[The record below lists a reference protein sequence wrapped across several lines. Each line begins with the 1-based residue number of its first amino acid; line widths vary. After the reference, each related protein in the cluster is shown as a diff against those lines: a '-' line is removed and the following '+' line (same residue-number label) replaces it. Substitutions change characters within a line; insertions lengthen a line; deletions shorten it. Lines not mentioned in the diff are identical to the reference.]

1 MGVVVKVGRLKNKI
15 RLERIIR
22 DGGVE
27 SMRLIIV
34 NPLILLTL
42 NLNYVPLSLLQ
53 RRISYGALELDL
65 T

>member
-1 MGVVVKVGRLKNKI
+1 MGVVVEVGRLKIKI

-53 RRISYGALELDL
+53 RRISYSGI
-65 T
+65 